1 MTSNDLIDKVI
12 SQIKRDI
19 LDQETMALEILLS
32 ELSDDKLKS
41 YLPESE
47 ESIAD

>member
-1 MTSNDLIDKVI
+1 MTLNNLIDRVV

-19 LDQETMALEILLS
+19 LDEETQALEILLS
-32 ELSDDKLKS
+32 ELSEDKLKS

-47 ESIAD
+47 ENFAD